1 MKVLFIYP
9 KCPETFWSFKRALR
23 FVSKKAAFPPLGLL
37 TVAAMLP
44 KAWGK
49 RLVDCNVR
57 RLKDEDILW
66 ADMVFISAM
75 IVQKGSAQE
84 VIDRC
89 KAMGRK
95 VVAGG
100 PVFSTSHESFSG
112 VDHFVLNE
120 AEITLPLFLKD
131 LEEGKAKPIYTSD
144 EKPDMESVRII
155 PDWSL
160 VKMRHYNSAMLQAS
174 RGCPFHC
181 EFCDIVSMYGHKM
194 RMKSTEQIIAELEAL
209 LAIGFRGS
217 VFFVD
222 DNFIGHRSK
231 IKQLLS
237 ALIEWQVAHNF
248 PFTFFTEASM
258 DLAGDEQLLRLMS
271 QANFNKV
278 FLGIETP
285 DVASLKECGKTQNT
299 KLDLAE
305 AVRIIQWAGLQV
317 QAGFIVGF
325 DNDTEHAF
333 DSLAAF
339 VQETGVV
346 TAMVGM
352 LNALP
357 KTKLWERLKKEGRL
371 DGEASGDQV
380 SAEVNFHPKM
390 GKERLIAG
398 YKRLLARIYSPKEYY
413 ARLAQFVRNYRPTDK
428 KRFSRFE
435 FEAFIFSLFRIGIFS
450 RSNWRYI
457 GLLVRT
463 FFTKPR
469 AFPTVVE
476 LAILGV
482 HFQRLARKLA

>member
-1 MKVLFIYP
+1 MNVLMVYP
-9 KCPETFWSFKRALR
+9 RCPETFWSFKRALR

-44 KAWGK
+44 KVWGK

-57 RLKDEDILW
+57 RLKDKDILW

-89 KAMGRK
+89 KAASK
-95 VVAGG
+95 IVVAGG
-100 PVFSTSHESFSG
+100 PVFSTSHESFHG

-120 AEITLPLFLKD
+120 AEVTLPLFLAD
-131 LEEGKAKPIYTSD
+131 LAKGEAKVIYASD
-144 EKPDMESVRII
+144 EKPDMEKVRIV

-194 RMKSTEQIIAELEAL
+194 RMKSIEQIIAELDAL
-209 LAIGFRGS
+209 LEIGFRGS

-222 DNFIGHRSK
+222 DNFIGHK
-231 IKQLLS
+231 AKVKEMLL
-237 ALIEWQVAHNF
+237 ALIEWQEKHRY
-248 PFTFFTEASM
+248 PFTFFTEASVN
-258 DLAGDEQLLRLMS
+258 LAEDEQLLRLMS

-278 FLGIETP
+278 FLGIETTN
-285 DVASLKECGKTQNT
+285 VESLKECGKTQNT
-299 KLDLAE
+299 KMDLAE
-305 AVRIIQWAGLQV
+305 AIRIIQWAGMQV

-325 DNDTEHAF
+325 DNDNAHTFETLKTF
-333 DSLAAF
+333 I
-339 VQETGVV
+339 QETGVV

-357 KTKLWERLKKEGRL
+357 KTKLWERLHREGRL
-371 DGEASGDQV
+371 DGEAKGDPV
-380 SAEVNFHPKM
+380 TDSVNFQPRM

-398 YKRLLARIYSPKEYY
+398 YKNLLAKIYSPKEYY
-413 ARLAQFVRNYRPTDK
+413 ERLANFVKHYRPTDK
-428 KRFSRFE
+428 KRFSRAE
-435 FEAFIFSLFRIGIFS
+435 VKAFIFSLFRIGIFS

-457 GLLVRT
+457 SLLVRT

-469 AFPTVVE
+469 VFPTVVE
-476 LAILGV
+476 LAIMGV
-482 HFQRLARKLA
+482 HFQRLARRLA